1 MLGTDVFGP
10 DASTGGA
17 VAALTTLLYVF
28 CIIFAVNSAVHSYLI
43 VKYSAGDKVIGW
55 AGLARAW
62 RTCKWCSLLRTRAL
76 SPVHPLRTCNSLMS

>member
-17 VAALTTLLYVF
+17 EAALTTLLYVF

-43 VKYSAGDKVIGW
+43 VKYSAGDKVSWLGW
-55 AGLARAW
+55 AGQGLAHMQVV
-62 RTCKWCSLLRTRAL
+62 L
-76 SPVHPLRTCNSLMS
+76 SAAHASAFPRSPSQNM